1 MTALLAPIARFGGKT
16 MNTQTIMIQVGDRA
30 WTAETLHSACVLAR
44 RTGAEIA
51 LVKTVPVQHVTW
63 LGTDFGYRLLTERE
77 REELRDYELTLED
90 YGIQFSISVMQY
102 ATLFDAIVQAAES
115 VGAQII
121 FAQLPNRVI
130 PYWHNIQMAM
140 LRRRLAHQQ
149 RQLLEQ
155 APGVQALP
163 VKEPETVS
171 QP

>member
-1 MTALLAPIARFGGKT
+1 MH
-16 MNTQTIMIQVGDRA
+16 TQTIMIQIGDRA
-30 WTAETLHSACVLAR
+30 WTSEALHSACVLAR

-51 LVKTVPVQHVTW
+51 LVKMVPVQHCSW
-63 LGTDFGYRLLTERE
+63 LGTDFGYRLLTERD
-77 REELRDYELTLED
+77 REELREYEFTLED
-90 YGIQFSISVMQY
+90 YGIQFSINVMQF
-102 ATLFDAIVQAAES
+102 ATLLDATVQAAET

-121 FAQLPNRVI
+121 FAQLPNSVI
-130 PYWHNIQMAM
+130 PYWHNFQMAM

-163 VKEPETVS
+163 VEEPEPVP